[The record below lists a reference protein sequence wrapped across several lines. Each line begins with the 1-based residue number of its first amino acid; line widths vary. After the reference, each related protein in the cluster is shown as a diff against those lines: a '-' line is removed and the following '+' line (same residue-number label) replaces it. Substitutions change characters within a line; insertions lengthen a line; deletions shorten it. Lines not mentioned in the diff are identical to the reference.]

1 MLGALT
7 CPFFLPV
14 TSVLIISSDP
24 GAPPL
29 AADFAAAGFQVF
41 GPFAS
46 PELVREALRASP
58 DVVTCWQP
66 RADPALLEALRAL
79 QAQQPVPVAV
89 FTLDASVEWMQQ
101 ALDAGV
107 HAWSVQAYAPG
118 RLRPLMQLA
127 QARQARERGLLEAV
141 ADLTARLEERKLI
154 DKAKGILMRARQVS
168 EGEAFQLLRTA
179 SMHGNQRVGQVS
191 QQVIDAA
198 MVAEAVNRAGQQRM
212 LSQRLVKLYALA
224 CSATDGAAA
233 ALLMRQSKARVEE
246 NLDKLGKTLSAATF
260 GDLLEAARLA
270 WQPLHAL
277 LDAPPNARRLQELD
291 ALAEQLLARS
301 EALVAALEGSGLA
314 STVRVINVSGRQR
327 MLAQRLAKQAL
338 LAALSLPAQ
347 PEASA
352 QARAQF
358 AETEHA
364 FDEGMATLADAPLA
378 SAQIRESLAATRGE
392 WDALREGAAVAGT
405 HAGRMRLASASEA
418 LLTQFDRLT
427 DAYQHSLQV
436 LMG

>member
-1 MLGALT
+1 M
-7 CPFFLPV
+7 
-14 TSVLIISSDP
+14 TSVLLISALDP

-29 AADFAAAGFQVF
+29 ASDFAAAGFDVS
-41 GPFAS
+41 GPFGS

-66 RADPALLEALRAL
+66 RADPALLEAVRTL
-79 QAQQPVPVAV
+79 QAQHPVPVV
-89 FTLDASVEWMQQ
+89 VCTQDASAEWMHQ
-101 ALDAGV
+101 ALQAGV

-118 RLRPLMQLA
+118 RLRPLVQLA
-127 QARQARERGLLEAV
+127 QARYARERELLGTV

-233 ALLMRQSKARVEE
+233 GILMRQSRAKVEE
-246 NLDKLGKTLSAATF
+246 NLEALGKTLSAATF
-260 GDLLEAARLA
+260 GDLLEAARQA
-270 WQPLHAL
+270 WQPLQAVL
-277 LDAPPNARRLQELD
+277 AVKPDPKRLKNLDE
-291 ALAEQLLARS
+291 LAENLLARS
-301 EALVAALEGSGLA
+301 EALVLALEGSGLA

-338 LAALSLPAQ
+338 LVAMSGP
-347 PEASA
+347 PGTEPDA
-352 QARAQF
+352 QARADMAQ
-358 AETEHA
+358 TERA
-364 FDEGMATLADAPLA
+364 FEEGMTTLAEAPLA
-378 SAQIRESLAATRGE
+378 SAQIGESLASTRGE
-392 WDALREGAAVAGT
+392 WDSLRRAAASADT
-405 HAGRMRLASASEA
+405 RTGRLELASASEA